1 MEPMGGLCLHD
12 MTELQPG
19 YIKSELI
26 AATLSVSLHHPW
38 VSADPIT
45 KRELPDQ
52 LDQTQLR

>member
-1 MEPMGGLCLHD
+1 MGGLCLHD

-26 AATLSVSLHHPW
+26 AATLSVSLQHPW

-45 KRELPDQ
+45 KRV
-52 LDQTQLR
+52 